1 MIKFIKKAVSAFLA
15 SVMCIPAGVVN
26 IAAAEEN
33 DANTVTTVTLS
44 DTENGLMQF
53 SQECMDASTANQD
66 GYHMVQMSMK
76 TNLQLMSTLTHR
88 ISSRLKLQL
97 Q

>member
-53 SQECMDASTANQD
+53 SQECMDASTANFICYGRDWGRQPC
-66 GYHMVQMSMK
+66 VFV
-76 TNLQLMSTLTHR
+76 
-88 ISSRLKLQL
+88 
-97 Q
+97 